1 MLLWK
6 VILDLLIRKR
16 MDVVVIPGNRLVV
29 GLMIMARWLV
39 LYDIVTPLHLASVD
53 PPCCAPCNPS

>member
-16 MDVVVIPGNRLVV
+16 MDMVVIPGNRLVV
-29 GLMIMARWLV
+29 GLMVMARWLV
-39 LYDIVTPLHLASVD
+39 LYDIVVPLHLTSVH
-53 PPCCAPCNPS
+53 PPCCPPCNPS